1 MNIIDSKL
9 EFNSNYSKR
18 NVSDI
23 TRIILHH
30 TAVTVLQSVETIH
43 NYHKSTKGYAGI
55 GYHFYIRK
63 GGGIYKGR
71 EVEMVGAHAYNNNSN
86 SIGICCEGNFEV
98 EEMPDAQKTSLI
110 ELIEY
115 LLKVFPKINTI
126 QGHKEVNAT
135 TCPGKNYPLEEMKNL
150 LNRQENNT
158 VAQPE
163 NKKSNEEIADEVI
176 KGKWGNGQER
186 KDKLTNAGYDA
197 FTIQKIVNEKLSGN
211 TSLAKKSNEEI
222 ANEVIAGK
230 WGNGQERK
238 DRLTSAGYDA
248 TAIQKIVNEKLK

>member
-63 GGGIYKGR
+63 DGNIYKGR
-71 EVEMVGAHAYNNNSN
+71 ELEIVGAHAYNNNSN

-98 EEMPDAQKTSLI
+98 EVMPDAQKNSLI

-115 LLKVFPKINTI
+115 LLKIFPKINTI

-150 LNRQENNT
+150 LNKQENT
-158 VAQPE
+158 VSQPE

-176 KGKWGNGQER
+176 AGKWGNGQER
-186 KDKLTNAGYDA
+186 KDRLASAGYDYSVVQKIVNEKLSGNTSSNKKSNEEIADEVIKGLWGNGQERKDKLANAGYDA
-197 FTIQKIVNEKLSGN
+197 FTIQKIVNEKL
-211 TSLAKKSNEEI
+211 K
-222 ANEVIAGK
+222 
-230 WGNGQERK
+230 
-238 DRLTSAGYDA
+238 
-248 TAIQKIVNEKLK
+248 

>member
-9 EFNSNYSKR
+9 EFKSNFAKR

-30 TAVTVLQSVETIH
+30 TAVTVLQTVETIH

-71 EVEMVGAHAYNNNSN
+71 ELEMVGAHAYNNNSN
-86 SIGICCEGNFEV
+86 SIGICCEGNFEL
-98 EEMPDAQKTSLI
+98 EEMPEAQKTSLI

-115 LLKVFPKINTI
+115 LLNIFPKINTI

-135 TCPGKNYPLEEMKNL
+135 SCP
-150 LNRQENNT
+150 R
-158 VAQPE
+158 
-163 NKKSNEEIADEVI
+163 KKLSI
-176 KGKWGNGQER
+176 R
-186 KDKLTNAGYDA
+186 R
-197 FTIQKIVNEKLSGN
+197 NEKPF
-211 TSLAKKSNEEI
+211 K
-222 ANEVIAGK
+222 
-230 WGNGQERK
+230 
-238 DRLTSAGYDA
+238 
-248 TAIQKIVNEKLK
+248 